1 MVDMFLKKK
10 KILMELNSLIMID
23 ILSEDYGESFR
34 LTINNW
40 KKNKI
45 KRWRDLERKSGACLP
60 RDTLARAIMLVS
72 ADIISTTHVWE
83 RGAPSG
89 RKEGKK
95 EGWIDSCHV
104 EFDQT
109 NGLAFET
116 PSPTLKTS
124 HMFADTAPTLPR
136 APRTHPTLI

>member
-1 MVDMFLKKK
+1 
-10 KILMELNSLIMID
+10 MELNSLIMID
-23 ILSEDYGESFR
+23 ILSEDYGENFR

-89 RKEGKK
+89 RKERRK
-95 EGWIDSCHV
+95 EGRV
-104 EFDQT
+104 NRF
-109 NGLAFET
+109 
-116 PSPTLKTS
+116 
-124 HMFADTAPTLPR
+124 LPR
-136 APRTHPTLI
+136 GIWPDQWVGFWNSKPNLKDLSHVCWHCSNFATCSSDPPHPYLIV